1 MPPRSQ
7 VAAGLCAASAAL
19 LLAGSV
25 ATAAAGDPPPAGSKV
40 VIVGGTAA
48 QQRLARLTALR
59 VGGVTLSRVV
69 LRSPTRILRRM
80 QVRGTELVVSSR
92 GKDTLRAEWEQEL
105 YVGTYLGLMSRWP
118 KGTVTAASFDHTEG
132 PVARLRPYEV
142 FGSNPAAARVAL
154 LRQRLIDAAV
164 RAKAGVVE
172 LRVAATPARAL
183 ALTVRVSDPAAFL
196 KHRATALLDI
206 LSRPGIPLLGYYLA
220 AEDDRGQVVWATFQ
234 LPGTGAVFTIPRL
247 DACSPVS
254 HSDAVG
260 YHPPPCP
267 AR

>member
-1 MPPRSQ
+1 MG
-7 VAAGLCAASAAL
+7 VGLCAASACL
-19 LLAGSV
+19 LLAGGAAS
-25 ATAAAGDPPPAGSKV
+25 AAARPPHAGSNV
-40 VIVGGTAA
+40 AVVGGTAA

-69 LRSPTRILRRM
+69 FRSPTRILRRM
-80 QVRGTELVVSSR
+80 RVRGIELAVSS
-92 GKDTLRAEWEQEL
+92 GGNDTLRAEWEQQL

-118 KGTVTAASFDHTEG
+118 KGTVAAASFDHTEG
-132 PVARLRPYEV
+132 PVARLRPYDV

-154 LRQRLIDAAV
+154 LRQRLIDAAL
-164 RAKAGVVE
+164 RAKTGVVE

-254 HSDAVG
+254 HNDAVG